1 MRINGSMRFSLF
13 LIFFAVQLAVAQ
25 IDYTAGF
32 VKGRITFYSQS
43 PAVACDIPQS
53 EWPQYT
59 AALSEKQFQNGLAC
73 GATANIK
80 NGTKEIQVM
89 IVDLCPKQGNEQW
102 CSGDLPHF
110 DLGGATA
117 FSQLENID
125 VGVKEV
131 QIQFVPT
138 PVGDTPIKFHLKDG
152 INAYWFAIQALNH
165 RYPVSKLEIQDPKTG
180 SWITGTSKADLWNY
194 WVFTFSG
201 AGLTT
206 PYQIRITDQYG
217 QVIEETG
224 NSLQEK
230 LIWSGTHQ
238 FPVHD
243 GASAISPLFGP
254 DHVES
259 ATQKPVPFLTNMTL
273 HYGAAA
279 PIDIVIIDCAGKR
292 IAELTASP
300 QSGSIKLPRLPGS
313 VYYIR
318 LVNKQMTSLLRWVCI
333 R

>member
-1 MRINGSMRFSLF
+1 MRFSLVF
-13 LIFFAVQLAVAQ
+13 IIFFSAITVAQ
-25 IDYTAGF
+25 IDYDTGF

-43 PAVACDIPQS
+43 PAVACDIPES

-59 AALSEKQFQNGLAC
+59 AALSEKHFQNGLAC

-80 NGTKEIQVM
+80 NGSKEIQVM

-138 PVGDTPIKFHLKDG
+138 PVGDTPVKLHLKDG
-152 INAYWFAIQALNH
+152 INAYWFAIQVLNH

-180 SWITGTSKADLWNY
+180 SWITGQRKADLWNY
-194 WVFTFSG
+194 WVFTFTG
-201 AGLTT
+201 TGLMI

-230 LIWSGTHQ
+230 FIWSGTHQ
-238 FPVHD
+238 FPIYSGKVALSPHE
-243 GASAISPLFGP
+243 GPNLAQNNNASRF
-254 DHVES
+254 
-259 ATQKPVPFLTNMTL
+259 PFIIANNL
-273 HYGAAA
+273 HYDASLSSDVA
-279 PIDIVIIDCAGKR
+279 IMNVAGRK
-292 IAELTASP
+292 IAEMAVASGK
-300 QSGSIKLPRLPGS
+300 SRIKLPTLPGS
-313 VYYIR
+313 VYYVR
-318 LVNKQMTSLLRWVCI
+318 VANNQTVSWLRWACV